1 MNEKLT
7 AESEIELHKVMNKNT
22 VEIVGVMTRFFG
34 KSFREIV
41 RAGFDLSKLKTVQ
54 SVLEESHITS
64 LVEQLAYLNKIQRE
78 FKSELPSI
86 SILSDFL
93 ELLRYLAT
101 SDSDKKESSSFKRSL
116 KIIFGK
122 KSK

>member
-64 LVEQLAYLNKIQRE
+64 LVEQLTYLNKIQRE

-86 SILSDFL
+86 SILSDF
-93 ELLRYLAT
+93 
-101 SDSDKKESSSFKRSL
+101 
-116 KIIFGK
+116 
-122 KSK
+122 